1 MILFYII
8 NSVYYLEL
16 DFSVR
21 HLFDHKL
28 GKENMHFA
36 LATVL
41 LWVGSA
47 QAFTVKTCPRASCTQ
62 LHSIPPPNNEYGG
75 LTSTTSNLKPGR
87 NYAPT
92 QPGVKHSGSR
102 EEGYLGNLQRAGRG
116 EVYSTPSYA
125 AGGFAPVSSAST
137 QSATV
142 YHPAAPVPAPEPT
155 VPTEPPKIV
164 TALLTADGV
173 GGRLSSS
180 ILFNARSD
188 ALNYLDAPGAKMPG
202 VTKSVELRNAMY
214 APPPAPVVSPPP
226 AGVTNER
233 AYIKSG
239 GMTNIPPNARVYLK
253 GDGEASRSEQGA
265 ELTMN
270 QANIDRVPVVAAT
283 APMHVRSAMAN
294 GYDSQLVRTTARSS
308 RPSSFAPTQ
317 SDVKFKSA
325 STGSSYLDG
334 LNQQSQVSYR
344 SPTVT
349 RMSDPFAQPKMAAH
363 AVSGLLH
370 ADPRSGESFSS
381 DPFAISRKAADA
393 VSLLLLKY
401 TEPKDAVF
409 YLT

>member
-1 MILFYII
+1 MY
-8 NSVYYLEL
+8 SYLTT
-16 DFSVR
+16 F
-21 HLFDHKL
+21 
-28 GKENMHFA
+28 
-36 LATVL
+36 TTIL
-41 LWVGSA
+41 LWVESTK
-47 QAFTVKTCPRASCTQ
+47 AFTVEPCTRVSCAH
-62 LHSIPPPNNEYGG
+62 LYSIPPPKNGG

-102 EEGYLGNLQRAGRG
+102 EEGYLGNLQRAGQG
-116 EVYSTPSYA
+116 GGYSTPPHA
-125 AGGFAPVSSAST
+125 TGGFAPVSSAST
-137 QSATV
+137 QSASV
-142 YHPAAPVPAPEPT
+142 YQPAVPAPAAEPMI
-155 VPTEPPKIV
+155 PTEPPKIV

-188 ALNYLDAPGAKMPG
+188 ALNYLDAPGAKLPG

-214 APPPAPVVSPPP
+214 APPPAPVTPPQP
-226 AGVTNER
+226 AGVSNER

-239 GMTNIPPNARVYLK
+239 GMTNLPPNTRVYLK
-253 GDGEASRSEQGA
+253 GDGESARSEQGA
-265 ELTMN
+265 DLTMN

-294 GYDSQLVRTTARSS
+294 GYDSQLVRTMSRP
-308 RPSSFAPTQ
+308 RPSSFAPTK

-334 LNQQSQVSYR
+334 LNQQSPVSYR
-344 SPTVT
+344 SPVAT
-349 RMSDPFAQPKMAAH
+349 RMSDPFAQPRMAAQ

-370 ADPRSGESFSS
+370 ADPRSGESFSR

>member
-1 MILFYII
+1 
-8 NSVYYLEL
+8 
-16 DFSVR
+16 
-21 HLFDHKL
+21 
-28 GKENMHFA
+28 MHFA
-36 LATVL
+36 FTTIL
-41 LWVGSA
+41 LWVASA
-47 QAFTVKTCPRASCTQ
+47 HAFTIKTYLRASCTQ
-62 LHSIPPPNNEYGG
+62 LHSIPPPNNANGG

-102 EEGYLGNLQRAGRG
+102 EEGYLGNLQRASRG
-116 EVYSTPSYA
+116 EVYNTPSYA
-125 AGGFAPVSSAST
+125 EGGFAPVLSSSV
-137 QSATV
+137 QSQPV
-142 YHPAAPVPAPEPT
+142 YQPPSVPISQQS
-155 VPTEPPKIV
+155 EPPKFV

-188 ALNYLDAPGAKMPG
+188 ALNYLDAPGGKLPG
-202 VTKSVELRNAMY
+202 STNSVELRNAMY
-214 APPPAPVVSPPP
+214 APPPAPVTPPP
-226 AGVTNER
+226 PVGVTNER

-239 GMTNIPPNARVYLK
+239 GMTNVQSNTRVYLK

-265 ELTMN
+265 VLTMN
-270 QANIDRVPVVAAT
+270 QGNIDRVPVVAAT

-294 GYDSQLVRTTARSS
+294 GYDSQLVRPGS

-325 STGSSYLDG
+325 STGSSYLEG
-334 LNQQSQVSYR
+334 LNQQSQISNR

-349 RMSDPFAQPKMAAH
+349 RMSDPFAQPKMAAQ

-370 ADPRSGESFSS
+370 ADPRSGESFSR